1 MVRLFYVVLSLFVTG
16 SLMAQSQDMETEFR
30 KLFMATATVNNYYVD
45 SVDTH
50 RLIEDAISGML
61 LKLDPHSSYTNAEET
76 KKLNEPLQGSFD
88 GIGIQFN
95 LLEDTVLVIQPVPK
109 GPSEK
114 AGIVAGDRIVSV
126 ADTLIAGV
134 KMSREEIMSRLR
146 GRRGSIAHL
155 GVKREGLKDLIYFDV
170 KRDKIPV
177 HSVDAAFM
185 VTPEI
190 GLIRFNNF
198 AQTTHGE
205 MLEAINGLKAK
216 GMKSLIVD
224 LTQNGGGFLQAAAE
238 IGSEFLP
245 AGDMVVYTQGRV
257 FPRQEFRSRG
267 GNAFQEGK
275 LAILVD
281 EYSASAAEI
290 LAGAVQDHD
299 RGVVIGRRTFG
310 KGLVQRPLDLPDGS
324 MIRLTVAKY
333 YTPSGRCIQKPYE
346 KGKQMEYHMDLINRF
361 NNGELTNADS
371 IHLPDS
377 LKFYTLKEGRT
388 VYGGGGIMP
397 DCFVPLDTTKTTR
410 LYREIS
416 ARNLVVSN
424 SLRYLDKLRKRI
436 TKDYDSFEAYKAGYS
451 VPQWLIDRVYG
462 EAKDKGINVDV
473 SPEEKRL
480 TTERISL
487 LLKALLAR
495 DVWDMSEYFAIIY
508 EDNEMVLKAV
518 ELLQR

>member
-1 MVRLFYVVLSLFVTG
+1 
-16 SLMAQSQDMETEFR
+16 
-30 KLFMATATVNNYYVD
+30 
-45 SVDTH
+45 
-50 RLIEDAISGML
+50 
-61 LKLDPHSSYTNAEET
+61 
-76 KKLNEPLQGSFD
+76 
-88 GIGIQFN
+88 
-95 LLEDTVLVIQPVPK
+95 
-109 GPSEK
+109 
-114 AGIVAGDRIVSV
+114 
-126 ADTLIAGV
+126 
-134 KMSREEIMSRLR
+134 
-146 GRRGSIAHL
+146 
-155 GVKREGLKDLIYFDV
+155 
-170 KRDKIPV
+170 
-177 HSVDAAFM
+177 
-185 VTPEI
+185 
-190 GLIRFNNF
+190 
-198 AQTTHGE
+198 
-205 MLEAINGLKAK
+205 
-216 GMKSLIVD
+216 
-224 LTQNGGGFLQAAAE
+224 
-238 IGSEFLP
+238 
-245 AGDMVVYTQGRV
+245 
-257 FPRQEFRSRG
+257 
-267 GNAFQEGK
+267 
-275 LAILVD
+275 
-281 EYSASAAEI
+281 
-290 LAGAVQDHD
+290 
-299 RGVVIGRRTFG
+299 
-310 KGLVQRPLDLPDGS
+310 
-324 MIRLTVAKY
+324 
-333 YTPSGRCIQKPYE
+333 
-346 KGKQMEYHMDLINRF
+346 MDLINRF

-397 DCFVPLDTTKTTR
+397 DYFVPLDTTKTTR